1 MKSTFEKVVMITAA
15 KKGSLEVLTNML
27 KNGVNIELT
36 DNNGCKLVDEIEVPV
51 LKDSCLFN
59 AFSPNGDFINDT
71 WEVNPSFIYENSKV
85 IIYNRWGVKVYE
97 SDGFSYSWD
106 GKNFS
111 GKLVKEGVY
120 FYSIIL
126 KNGHDKIK
134 GSLSVFY

>member
-1 MKSTFEKVVMITAA
+1 M
-15 KKGSLEVLTNML
+15 
-27 KNGVNIELT
+27 
-36 DNNGCKLVDEIEVPV
+36 
-51 LKDSCLFN
+51 
-59 AFSPNGDFINDT
+59 
-71 WEVNPSFIYENSKV
+71 
-85 IIYNRWGVKVYE
+85 KVYE